1 MEFKLSYFRQ
11 DGKLRAVGRVEM
23 ATGST
28 DYDSVLEYIV
38 FRSRL
43 QYGLPGIAGLAD
55 CYHILI
61 EAAGL
66 EPRLVP
72 ARRLNHLDSIRPA
85 LDSVMNTPGVANDD

>member
-11 DGKLRAVGRVEM
+11 DGTLRAVGRMEM

-28 DYDSVLEYIV
+28 DYDSVLEYIA

-43 QYGLPGIAGLAD
+43 QHGLPGIAGLAD

-72 ARRLNHLDSIRPA
+72 ARRLDHLDVIRPA
-85 LDSVMNTPGVANDD
+85 SDLVINTAGFGEDD